1 MTPSIRCFIVDDELP
16 GRAVLEKFI
25 HRVPFLELIGQS
37 GSAVEALFDI
47 QSAKPDLIFLDIE
60 MPEITGLEFLR
71 VLASP
76 RPQVIMVTASPQYAV
91 EGFELNVID
100 YLLKPVAFDRFLRA
114 INKVSRKP
122 GAEPITAETALLP
135 LALVLPPAPEI
146 AEAEPA
152 VQMTAEG
159 ETEFF
164 LLRVNK
170 KLVKVVPEEIVFIE
184 AMKDYLTIHMG
195 GRTVAIHMTLT
206 KMEEMLPTGQFL
218 RVNRSYI
225 VRRGAIKEID
235 GNLITTT
242 DDMRVPI
249 GITYRDSVWTAMK
262 RNIV

>member
-1 MTPSIRCFIVDDELP
+1 MTASIRCFIVDDELP

-25 HRVPFLELIGQS
+25 QRVPFLELIGQS
-37 GSAVEALFDI
+37 GSAVEALFTV
-47 QSAKPDLIFLDIE
+47 QTARPDLIFLDIE

-71 VLASP
+71 VLSGP
-76 RPQVIMVTASPQYAV
+76 QPQVIMVTASPQYAV
-91 EGFELNVID
+91 EGFELNVVD

-114 INKVSRKP
+114 INKVSRAV
-122 GAEPITAETALLP
+122 GVEPVTVETLLP
-135 LALVLPPAPEI
+135 PPAPVLLPAPEI

-195 GRTVAIHMTLT
+195 ERTVAIHMTLT
-206 KMEEMLPTGQFL
+206 TGQFL